1 MNKTIMDLEK
11 KIKEP
16 NVEFVIHAVSRID
29 LFFLLGANEKAL
41 RDVNLLTNDE
51 IQYVIDNLKTEEN
64 FENELIEKMKEFI
77 EKKKGSDILR
87 R

>member
-1 MNKTIMDLEK
+1 M
-11 KIKEP
+11 
-16 NVEFVIHAVSRID
+16 
-29 LFFLLGANEKAL
+29 FFLLGANEKAL